1 MIMPP
6 EQVCNKHDETMTR
19 LFSKIEEN
27 EKAQAIFVAEVKG
40 YIQNTNSFIQKA
52 DKVLFGD
59 ERGNGIITQL
69 KVLLKHVSIQWTLII
84 IILGGIVGIGIKMV
98 WGG

>member
-1 MIMPP
+1 MPP
-6 EQVCNKHDETMTR
+6 DVCPKHDDTMIR

-27 EKAQAIFVAEVKG
+27 EKAQAVFIAEVKG
-40 YIQNTNSFIQKA
+40 YIKNTDSFIQKA

-59 ERGNGIITQL
+59 ERGQGIITQL
-69 KVLLKHVSIQWTLII
+69 KVLCKHINIQWTLIVI
-84 IILGGIVGIGIKMV
+84 VLGGIVSIGIKMV

>member
-1 MIMPP
+1 MPP
-6 EQVCNKHDETMTR
+6 EQCAKHDDTMTR

-27 EKAQAIFVAEVKG
+27 EKVQAVFIAEVKA
-40 YIQNTNSFIQKA
+40 YIKNTDEFVKKA

-69 KVLLKHVSIQWTLII
+69 KVLLKHVNIQWTLIVLI
-84 IILGGIVGIGIKMV
+84 ISGVVGVVGVGIRII
-98 WGG
+98 WRR